1 MERKRIT
8 NFWQERGYPLS
19 TLVLESYVEPSA
31 PRNGAHNSGFTVSSL
46 VEHLKITDGGIGS
59 IPPVKPELW

>member
-1 MERKRIT
+1 MERTQII
-8 NFWQERGYPLS
+8 NFWQEQGCPLS
-19 TLVLESYVEPSA
+19 TLVLESYVEPLA

-46 VEHLKITDGGIGS
+46 VEHLKITDGGSGS